1 MSEIV
6 YPHQPPNQRQDDGI
20 WVNQANSESKSM
32 AWKSRQQSEQSDSL
46 LFLKNLPTH
55 VQEHVATNVHTI
67 KIILDRKH
75 GVIDDELDDEYV

>member
-1 MSEIV
+1 
-6 YPHQPPNQRQDDGI
+6 
-20 WVNQANSESKSM
+20 M

-75 GVIDDELDDEYV
+75 GVIDDELDDEYVVCTYVPSEIVSTIIDQP